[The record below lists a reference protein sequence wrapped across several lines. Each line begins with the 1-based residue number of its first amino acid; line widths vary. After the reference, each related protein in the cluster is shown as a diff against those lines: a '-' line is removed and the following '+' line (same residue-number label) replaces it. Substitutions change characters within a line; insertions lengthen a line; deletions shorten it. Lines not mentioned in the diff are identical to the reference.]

1 MPNRTRYGCIL
12 FLNNNKKKGNFDPE
26 DSNEFL
32 KQIFKM
38 IFLRKV
44 FYFKIKGINLV
55 KNKI

>member
-12 FLNNNKKKGNFDPE
+12 FLNKKKKRDFDPE

-44 FYFKIKGINLV
+44 FYFKIKGINLE